1 MKRLWSFA
9 PLVLLLALG
18 GVFAVMLMRGGGE
31 RGFSSAAMMNTPAPA
46 YALAPLAGGAEVTPA
61 AFAGKPYVV
70 NFFASWCVPCR
81 AEHPLLM
88 ALGRSTPVLGVA
100 YKDKPED
107 TRKLLEELGDPFA
120 AVGLDTAGR
129 AGIDFGLTGVPETYV
144 ISADGRI
151 LAHWGKALDAQAI
164 EQVIL
169 PALKAGAPK

>member
-1 MKRLWSFA
+1 VKRLWSFA
-9 PLVLLLALG
+9 PLAALLALG
-18 GVFAVMLMRGGGE
+18 AVFALILMRGGGE
-31 RGFSSAAMMNTPAPA
+31 RGFSSRAMLDTPAPA
-46 YALAPLAGGAEVTPA
+46 YALASLAGGAEVTPA
-61 AFAGKPYVV
+61 SFAGKPYVV

-88 ALGRSTPVLGVA
+88 ALGRSAPVLGIA

-107 TRKLLEELGDPFA
+107 TQKLLTELGDPFA
-120 AVGLDTAGR
+120 AVGLDPAGR

-169 PALKAGAPK
+169 PALKAGAAK